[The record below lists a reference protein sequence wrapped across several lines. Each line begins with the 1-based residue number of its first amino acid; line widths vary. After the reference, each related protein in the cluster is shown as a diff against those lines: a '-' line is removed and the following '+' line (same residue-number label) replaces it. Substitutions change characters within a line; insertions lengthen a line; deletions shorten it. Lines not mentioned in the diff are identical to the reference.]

1 MNKTVEPKTL
11 SGGLRVLPSKSV
23 SHRAVMMAAMAE
35 GKTQLEPLQL
45 SKDISATL
53 ACAQAL
59 GLTRGAA
66 IAESETEGF
75 VRAEIW
81 GGGEGAK
88 RALRELD
95 CGESG
100 STLRFFI
107 PLALD
112 GRGPVRFVGHGRLM
126 QRPLTVYEKLFA
138 PLGVSWD
145 QEGDALTVEG
155 ALQSGRFELPG
166 DVSSQFITG
175 LLLALP
181 RLAGDSEIVVTT
193 PLESRAY
200 VELTRKVQRDFGV
213 VSENFAED
221 MRAAVAGSGALLRD
235 TGDWF
240 NDLWTD
246 RPPMPKEKAF
256 ILDEQYAGESV
267 QNKVA
272 AIRKVM
278 DRHGAQLHVLNVL
291 DDIAWVLNVRGGDV
305 INTPVVMS
313 YLVIGQK
320 HVNWFVDE
328 TKVDEAVRQRLADE
342 GVNVRGY
349 DEIIPALQGLEPDV
363 RVLADAAKL
372 TAALMS
378 ALEKAEI
385 IRAENPSTRMKAIKN
400 EVELANLRK
409 AHVKDGAAVTHLM
422 YWLKQNVGKIPMT
435 EISVSDKM
443 LAFRQEQEHFI
454 SPSFNTI
461 CAYRANA
468 AMMHYS
474 ATPETDAVIE
484 PRDLLL
490 IDSGGQYLEGTT
502 DITRTF
508 ALGPVT
514 DEQKKHFTAVLCSML
529 NLANAKFLHG
539 MTGIGLDI
547 LARGPIWDMGIDY
560 RCGTG
565 HGVSYLM
572 SVHEGPNSF
581 RWHKSPT
588 RNEDTVQE
596 PGMVTTDEPGVY
608 IEGSHGIRTENE
620 LVCRK
625 LEENEYGQFL
635 GFEIIT
641 CAPIDLDAV
650 IPDQMSPRQRGWL
663 NDYHAFVQKTLLPLM
678 ADDGEREWLRH
689 ATRAI

>member
-1 MNKTVEPKTL
+1 MESESLSMMTMNEMRTLMETL
-11 SGGLRVLPSKSV
+11 SAIYTDVCLLSADDVNDVHEGAYTASSEGKCYACGHKRHFSRHCAAKQALTTGEKACRIEVCGADVLHITVLPYKV
-23 SHRAVMMAAMAE
+23 E
-35 GKTQLEPLQL
+35 GRSYVLELVQRTPCQDTLDAD
-45 SKDISATL
+45 SGERIMREISGYNT
-53 ACAQAL
+53 
-59 GLTRGAA
+59 
-66 IAESETEGF
+66 
-75 VRAEIW
+75 
-81 GGGEGAK
+81 
-88 RALRELD
+88 
-95 CGESG
+95 
-100 STLRFFI
+100 
-107 PLALD
+107 
-112 GRGPVRFVGHGRLM
+112 
-126 QRPLTVYEKLFA
+126 KLYR
-138 PLGVSWD
+138 
-145 QEGDALTVEG
+145 DALTG
-155 ALQSGRFELPG
+155 AYNRHYYEDVARKAPGPSCVAIMDLDDFKFCNDTYGHHAGDLALEAAANAIRACVRDNDVLIRFGGDEFLLILHGIRDDYLKIVLERVRGAVQNAVIPGFPHLHLSMSIGGVAQDDREPLEAAVRRADKLMYQAKVRKNTAELLGRMDADAHADALIAAYQAEEI
-166 DVSSQFITG
+166 DFIKPS
-175 LLLALP
+175 LLLALGSAHKNEAA
-181 RLAGDSEIVVTT
+181 RAFLASLP
-193 PLESRAY
+193 PLEAGEAKHQRA
-200 VELTRKVQRDFGV
+200 QRDAL
-213 VSENFAED
+213 SKAQD
-221 MRAAVAGSGALLRD
+221 SLSPRAFVPVPDA
-235 TGDWF
+235 
-240 NDLWTD
+240 
-246 RPPMPKEKAF
+246 PM
-256 ILDEQYAGESV
+256 
-267 QNKVA
+267 
-272 AIRKVM
+272 
-278 DRHGAQLHVLNVL
+278 
-291 DDIAWVLNVRGGDV
+291 
-305 INTPVVMS
+305 
-313 YLVIGQK
+313 QK
-320 HVNWFVDE
+320 
-328 TKVDEAVRQRLADE
+328 
-342 GVNVRGY
+342 
-349 DEIIPALQGLEPDV
+349 
-363 RVLADAAKL
+363 
-372 TAALMS
+372 
-378 ALEKAEI
+378 
-385 IRAENPSTRMKAIKN
+385 
-400 EVELANLRK
+400 
-409 AHVKDGAAVTHLM
+409 
-422 YWLKQNVGKIPMT
+422 
-435 EISVSDKM
+435 
-443 LAFRQEQEHFI
+443 
-454 SPSFNTI
+454 
-461 CAYRANA
+461 
-468 AMMHYS
+468 
-474 ATPETDAVIE
+474 

>member
-1 MNKTVEPKTL
+1 
-11 SGGLRVLPSKSV
+11 
-23 SHRAVMMAAMAE
+23 
-35 GKTQLEPLQL
+35 
-45 SKDISATL
+45 
-53 ACAQAL
+53 
-59 GLTRGAA
+59 
-66 IAESETEGF
+66 
-75 VRAEIW
+75 
-81 GGGEGAK
+81 
-88 RALRELD
+88 
-95 CGESG
+95 
-100 STLRFFI
+100 
-107 PLALD
+107 
-112 GRGPVRFVGHGRLM
+112 
-126 QRPLTVYEKLFA
+126 
-138 PLGVSWD
+138 
-145 QEGDALTVEG
+145 
-155 ALQSGRFELPG
+155 
-166 DVSSQFITG
+166 
-175 LLLALP
+175 
-181 RLAGDSEIVVTT
+181 
-193 PLESRAY
+193 
-200 VELTRKVQRDFGV
+200 
-213 VSENFAED
+213 
-221 MRAAVAGSGALLRD
+221 
-235 TGDWF
+235 
-240 NDLWTD
+240 
-246 RPPMPKEKAF
+246 MPKETAF

-278 DRHGAQLHVLNVL
+278 DQHDAQLHVLNVL

-305 INTPVVMS
+305 LNTPVVMS
-313 YLVIGQK
+313 YLVIVQK

-328 TKVDEAVRQRLADE
+328 TKVDKAMRQRLADE